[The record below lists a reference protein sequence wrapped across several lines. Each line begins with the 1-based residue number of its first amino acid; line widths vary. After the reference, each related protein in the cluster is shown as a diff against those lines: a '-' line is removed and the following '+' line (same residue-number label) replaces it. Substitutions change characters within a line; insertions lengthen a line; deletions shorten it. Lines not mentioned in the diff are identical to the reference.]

1 MRGGFMKK
9 VVNDLRLMIKA
20 CDMYY
25 NENLSQQEIASKLN
39 ISRPTLS
46 RLLASAKEQNLIKI
60 QVYDV
65 DFVKYWKMSEELKK
79 RYRLKDVVIAD
90 SGDSDQTTK
99 SNIGRIAAAY
109 LGHLIK
115 DQDVVGI
122 SMGSTL
128 HQVVNEMK
136 ECEDKKIT
144 VIPLVGGVGQA
155 NLRIHAN
162 SLAEQLAHLYHS
174 EFHPIFAPARVFTQV
189 VRNELMKD
197 LTVSSMLEIASEL
210 NLAILGIG
218 YPNEYSSIQTT
229 GYFAEN
235 EMEMLIQ
242 KGVAGEINMQFYD
255 LNGDTGPFKDNNYV
269 IGVDVHKLRKI
280 PVTVG
285 IAGGV
290 EKVRAIKGA
299 IRGGYINTL
308 ITDYNCA
315 VSLLE
320 DDQN

>member
-1 MRGGFMKK
+1 MKK

-25 NENLSQQEIASKLN
+25 NENLSQQEIAAELN

-46 RLLASAKEQNLIKI
+46 RLLVTAKEKKLIKI
-60 QVYDV
+60 QVSDV
-65 DFVKYWKMSEELKK
+65 DFVKYWEMGEQLKAK
-79 RYRLKDVVIAD
+79 YRLKDVVIAD
-90 SGDSDQTTK
+90 SGDTDQATK
-99 SNIGRIAAAY
+99 TNIGRIAAAY

-115 DQDVVGI
+115 DGDVVGI

-128 HQVVNEMK
+128 HQVVDKMK
-136 ECEDKKIT
+136 ECTDKKIT

-155 NLRIHAN
+155 SLRIHAN

-174 EFHPIFAPARVFTQV
+174 ECHPIFAPARVFTQM

-197 LTVSSMLEIASEL
+197 LTVSSMLQYAAGL
-210 NLAILGIG
+210 NIAILGIG
-218 YPNEYSSIQTT
+218 YPNEYSSIQRT

-235 EMEMLIQ
+235 EMETLIK

-255 LNGDTGPFKDNNYV
+255 VNGDTAPFKDNNYV
-269 IGVDVHKLRKI
+269 IGVDVQKLKKI
-280 PVTVG
+280 PITVG
-285 IAGGV
+285 IAGGT
-290 EKVRAIKGA
+290 EKGMAIKGA

-308 ITDYNCA
+308 ITDYDCA
-315 VSLLE
+315 MLLLE
-320 DDQN
+320 ENK

>member
-1 MRGGFMKK
+1 MRGDSMKK
-9 VVNDLRLMIKA
+9 IVNDLRLMIKA

-25 NENLSQQEIASKLN
+25 NENLSQQEIAHKLN

-46 RLLASAKEQNLIKI
+46 RLLISAREQKLIKI
-60 QVYDV
+60 QVSDV
-65 DFVKYWKMSEELKK
+65 EFVKYWKMSEELKEK
-79 RYRLKDVVIAD
+79 YHLKDVVIAD
-90 SGDSDQTTK
+90 SGDTDQITK
-99 SNIGRIAAAY
+99 MNIGKIAAAY

-115 DQDVVGI
+115 DQDMVGI

-128 HQVVNEMK
+128 HQVVNGME
-136 ECEDKKIT
+136 ECPDKKIT

-162 SLAEQLAHLYHS
+162 SLAEQLAQLYHS

-197 LTVSSMLEIASEL
+197 LTVSSMLQMASEL
-210 NLAILGIG
+210 NIAILGIG

-235 EMEMLIQ
+235 EMELLIQ

-255 LNGDTGPFKDNNYV
+255 VNGDTAPFKDNNYV
-269 IGVDVHKLRKI
+269 IGVDVHKLKKI
-280 PVTVG
+280 PITMG

-290 EKVRAIKGA
+290 EKERAIKGA

-308 ITDYNCA
+308 ITDYECA
-315 VSLLE
+315 QALLQE
-320 DDQN
+320 E